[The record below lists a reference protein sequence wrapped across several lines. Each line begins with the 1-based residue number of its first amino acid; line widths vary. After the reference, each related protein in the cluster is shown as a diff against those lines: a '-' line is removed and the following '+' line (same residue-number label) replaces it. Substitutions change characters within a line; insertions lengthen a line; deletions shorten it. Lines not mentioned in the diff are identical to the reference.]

1 MPTLAKQIVDS
12 NAQGTNFVLNFKG
25 FAVGNP
31 YTDPYSGTPAMIGTH
46 YFVFSQEAHVIAF
59 GSC

>member
-12 NAQGTNFVLNFKG
+12 NKAGGQPILNFKG

-31 YTDPYSGTPAMIGTH
+31 YTNVYSGTEAMIDT
-46 YFVFSQEAHVIAF
+46 FW
-59 GSC
+59 